1 MTTPR
6 FPQQRPSHTI
16 PTEMGANLTQS
27 LIDAQDHPFVLIDE
41 EYRLVAANLAYRRAY
56 GLDEHADVVG
66 RHCYEVSHRLDRP
79 CHLNGEDCPH
89 RQVFATGETHEVLHT
104 HYDARGQAEQVRIRG
119 HAIRGID
126 GQLWLGESI
135 ERLATP
141 DAHGCE
147 GRMIGFSPRYLRMLQ
162 QLGQSAAS
170 QAGVLLQGE
179 SGVGKELA
187 ARFIHHR
194 SPRAEGPLVTVDCTT
209 LNANL
214 FEAELFGH
222 ERGAFTGS
230 VGRRPGLFEQADKG
244 TLFLDEVGE
253 LPLELQAKLLRVLET
268 GEFRRVGGRNLL
280 HADVRVVAATNR
292 DLRRRVDEGGFRED
306 LYYRLACIVVSLPAL
321 RERREDIPAL
331 ADALLN
337 QLCREHGRPCYMTR
351 EAVDCLI
358 CYDFPGNIRELKNVL
373 QRAVAL
379 SPDGVIDAGQIDLD
393 VSRARRAVSE
403 APSAEGSRG
412 APLQRVESR
421 YIAELLAHH
430 DGHRRR
436 VAEALGVSER
446 TLYRKLRRY
455 GLG

>member
-1 MTTPR
+1 MSSPKITSPHQNAQST
-6 FPQQRPSHTI
+6 
-16 PTEMGANLTQS
+16 TEMRPHLTQS
-27 LIDAQDHPFVLIDE
+27 LIDAQEQPFVLIDSK
-41 EYRLVAANLAYRRAY
+41 YRLVAANRAYRRAY
-56 GLDEHADVVG
+56 GLDEYAEVVG
-66 RHCYEVSHRLDRP
+66 RHCYEVSHHLDRP

-89 RQVFATGETHEVLHT
+89 RQVFATGKMHEVLHT

-119 HAIRGID
+119 HAIRNTD

-135 ERLATP
+135 ERLVAP
-141 DAHGCE
+141 KANGCE
-147 GRMIGFSPRYLRMLQ
+147 ERMIGFSPRYLRMLQ
-162 QLGQSAAS
+162 HLGQSAAS
-170 QAGVLLQGE
+170 QASVLLQGE

-187 ARFIHHR
+187 ARFVHHR
-194 SPRAEGPLVTVDCTT
+194 SARSQGPLVTVDCTT

-230 VGRRPGLFEQADKG
+230 IGRRLGLFEQADKG

-253 LPLELQAKLLRVLET
+253 LPLELQAKLLRVLES
-268 GEFRRVGGRNLL
+268 GEFRRVGGRNQL

-292 DLRRRVDEGGFRED
+292 DLRRCVDEGGFRAD

-337 QLCREHGRPCYMTR
+337 QLCREHGLPCYMTR
-351 EAVDCLI
+351 EAVECLTR
-358 CYDFPGNIRELKNVL
+358 YDFPGNIRELKNVL

-379 SPDGVIDAGQIDLD
+379 STDGVIDVGQIDLGLVREHRLD
-393 VSRARRAVSE
+393 RLQPLME
-403 APSAEGSRG
+403 GGDAPMR
-412 APLQRVESR
+412 RVESQ
-421 YIAELLAHH
+421 YIAELLSLHN
-430 DGHRRR
+430 GHRRS
-436 VAEALGVSER
+436 VAEALGISER

-455 GLG
+455 GLS

>member
-1 MTTPR
+1 MSSSRISYQSQAITA
-6 FPQQRPSHTI
+6 
-16 PTEMGANLTQS
+16 EANPELTQS
-27 LIDAQDHPFVLIDE
+27 LIDAHDNPFVLIDE
-41 EYRLVAANLAYRRAY
+41 EYRLVAANRAYRRAY
-56 GLDEHADVVG
+56 GLDEHAEVVG
-66 RHCYEVSHRLDRP
+66 RHCYEVSHHLDRP

-119 HAIRGID
+119 HAIRGVD
-126 GQLWLGESI
+126 RQLWLGESI
-135 ERLATP
+135 ERLVPPEAK
-141 DAHGCE
+141 GCE

-170 QAGVLLQGE
+170 QACVLLQGE

-194 SPRAEGPLVTVDCTT
+194 STRAEGPLITVDCTT

-253 LPLELQAKLLRVLET
+253 LPLELQAKLLRVLES
-268 GEFRRVGGRNLL
+268 GEFRRVGGRHQLR
-280 HADVRVVAATNR
+280 ADVRIVAATNR
-292 DLRRRVDEGGFRED
+292 DLLHRVEGGGFRED
-306 LYYRLACIVVSLPAL
+306 LYYRLACIVVFLPAL

-337 QLCREHGRPCYMTR
+337 QLCREQGRPCYMTR
-351 EAVDCLI
+351 EAVESLTR
-358 CYDFPGNIRELKNVL
+358 YDFPGNIRELKNVL

-379 SPDGVIDAGQIDLD
+379 SPDGVIDAELLDLGQ
-393 VSRARRAVSE
+393 ARGHLLESLPVPDE
-403 APSAEGSRG
+403 GEGS
-412 APLQRVESR
+412 PVQQVESR
-421 YIAELLAHH
+421 YIATLLSRYN
-430 DGHRRR
+430 GHRRS

-455 GLG
+455 RLG